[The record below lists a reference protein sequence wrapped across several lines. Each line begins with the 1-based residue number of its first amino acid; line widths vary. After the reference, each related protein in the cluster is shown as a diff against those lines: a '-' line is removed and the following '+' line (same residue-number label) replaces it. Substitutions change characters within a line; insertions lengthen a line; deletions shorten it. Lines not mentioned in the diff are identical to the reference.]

1 MFRRDIILRQ
11 PQDAVRE
18 LARFRAGLARSGLPE
33 VTAALVAEQVESTL
47 LQFQSQMSIPHVKK
61 IVADR
66 VLEGDGYRVTIEIRL
81 GRESLLAKVLRLFR
95 GG

>member
-1 MFRRDIILRQ
+1 MFKREIILRQ
-11 PQDAVRE
+11 PQDAIRE
-18 LARFRAGLARSGLPE
+18 LARFRAALARSGLPE
-33 VTAALVAEQVESTL
+33 VTAALLAEQVESTL
-47 LQFQSQMSIPHVKK
+47 QQFQSQMSIPHVKK

-66 VLEGDGYRVTIEIRL
+66 VMEGDGYRVTIEIRL

>member
-1 MFRRDIILRQ
+1 MFKRDIILRQ
-11 PQDAVRE
+11 PQDAPRE
-18 LARFRAGLARSGLPE
+18 LARFRSLLTHSGLPD
-33 VTAALVAEQVESTL
+33 VTAALLAEQVESTL
-47 LQFQSQMSIPHVKK
+47 LQFQFQMSVPHVKK

-81 GRESLLAKVLRLFR
+81 GSESLLAKVLRLFR